1 MEIPIKVSAQQMRL
15 RPNYKFIAPR
25 SQRFVKFIFYLSKE
39 WYGVTAFAQFG
50 QNGEAY
56 NVYLDKNNC
65 VYLPPEIQSG
75 KCTLMLYGTGEGG
88 VIATSEFLELNITKD
103 IFVSDANSTEITQSL
118 YQQLVDKVNSFA
130 GMDEEAI
137 SAVVEKTA
145 KEVLDQYLA
154 DGSLAQMTI
163 GDGTITKNKLGSDVT
178 PSLGLAN
185 SAMQPS
191 VYDPQGLKTDIFSYS
206 KARADA
212 VQNNLDKVEFNTNSY
227 IKGVK
232 DEISDARVVNAA
244 EYDSMGDAIRA
255 VLSLANNYTESYTKG
270 ALGEYEAFYITI
282 VNELPSVGVERTF
295 YLVPNSTGT
304 KYDKY
309 WWIVDKDGNY
319 GWDVFGASSTVVVT
333 ELPEKG
339 DVDTDYILKIDS
351 GCIYYKWIDNRWT
364 LVAGSMSEVLKSLPE
379 TGNSFTDYY
388 IQTESGTY
396 IHYRWMP
403 TGAKDEYDED
413 VYDFIPVGSDSYSK
427 AELDAMLNPITNT
440 ISEQGQ
446 KIDSNTTNINSLSNS
461 LTKLQQ
467 DVSEIDTEG
476 YTYYATL
483 TQDDNGNYIYSL
495 YEVKDDLEE
504 LKSQFMLPAG
514 GGGGTSSTTNLV
526 VEKITESPLV
536 ITTTDSAVLEIM
548 YSSTDS
554 DGSDVDGTYILKQGG
569 TQIMTGALAQGL
581 NSFDVTQY
589 CAVGTQKFTLT
600 VTDDGGSV
608 AVKSWT
614 VQVVDVRITST
625 FSDRYTNATGRTV
638 SFTYTPYGSI
648 SKTVHFKLDGVEID
662 TITTAASGTLQ
673 SYTIQPQEH
682 GSHLLEVW
690 ITATINHK
698 EIETEHIFKDIIW
711 YDESSADAVI
721 GCIYRNDYYGTVTAK
736 QYNTTAITY
745 NVYDPT
751 TSSPKVTLS
760 VDGDAVSSNVLTSNQ
775 NVWNYKT
782 DEIGLHTLT
791 ITCRDTTVTIIINI
805 TELGIDVSP
814 ITGNLEMDFNP
825 SGITNSSANRLWS
838 NGTISMTVS
847 DNFDWANGG
856 YQTDSDGNDYFC
868 VKAGTRAVFDYAMF
882 GGGLTSN
889 PSILGAEMKIIFMT
903 ENVQNANATWFTNV
917 ETTTSTVNGVN
928 ETVDMGIQMNAHE
941 GWLKTN
947 NALFSGQTSTGV
959 AATNTY
965 LYMPYSEEDIIEMDI
980 NIDAIDRD
988 ASGSDAFV
996 MAYEDGVPSK
1006 AFVYNS
1012 TDRFYQYIPQ
1022 PITIGSDECDVRIY
1036 RLKCYSTSLT
1046 SENVMRNFIAD
1057 APDSDTMLDRYN
1069 RNCIYYN
1076 SETGEYTPYS
1086 SEGILT
1092 PEGLAKACPDLKIL
1106 KLDCPRFTKNK
1117 KDFVK
1122 NVTLECI
1129 HRGGDPFLDNWKFW
1143 NGYLSGQGTTSDNYG
1158 PSGRNLDYLFNA
1170 DGKHKVSNKV
1180 ELDPNYI
1187 SQLTLGYNTENA
1199 VTYTTKDGNDINDDA
1214 RVTLTRTSF
1223 PNNYFNFKVNIA
1235 SSENANNALLQKRY
1249 NDYLPYLSPA
1259 KLRDSRIK
1267 NDMEFI
1273 PAVLFIRENS
1283 ETEEHMEFSD
1293 TNWHFYAIGNI
1304 GDSKKT
1310 DYTRAYDPD
1319 DMNEFTIEISDN
1331 TKNNAIFQSGVY
1343 LDERGNRVIESVDDT
1358 TSHSFVY
1365 PITSEEWNS
1374 NNKRYYTLYNEGF
1387 DGDHSFEPR
1396 YACCGDYRDGKL
1408 VNDTHDGKD
1417 PEQLIKNE
1425 GVWRAFYRWVIT
1437 ATNEQFISELSEW
1450 CVESAVEFFY
1460 CYTHNWTM
1468 MDNRAKNTFWHFAKT
1483 GEYRKVSR
1491 PVAELLH
1498 VYCERTEN
1506 VVTNRDGTT
1515 TTEYTY
1521 FPTTDITIQPG
1532 KTYYTQYAFDMWKYD
1547 CDTALGINNNG
1558 ELIFPYG
1565 KEDSDYNIDGVAS
1578 SGYVFNGAE
1587 STFWCRLR
1595 DLKSAD
1601 ITKVYNG
1608 VSSKCWSAEDLIT
1621 EFDEWQSS
1629 YPEEVWRLDI
1639 ERKYIRTFTGNIV
1652 DNSIAKKDISY
1663 LRDMMQGRKKYQRRQ
1678 WTRDQEIY
1686 FATRELNPSVTG
1698 SNYILFRCNTPV
1710 GDDVVVKPDYTLH
1723 ITPYSDMYI
1732 SVMFGN
1738 GGTSRV
1744 RAKGGTEYTI
1754 ECPLA
1759 SMDDTQVVI
1768 YGASRIAALNDIS
1781 ACYIH
1786 ANNFSMATKLRKLV
1800 IGNATEGYNNSFL
1813 TTLNLGNNALLEEL
1827 DIRNCGSLSGSL
1839 DLTGSVNLLRL
1850 YAEGSAITGVTFA
1863 TNGKVQTVHLP
1874 DTINTLI
1881 MRNLND
1887 LTDFDAS
1894 LNRLETLT
1902 LQGGTLNSLDII
1914 TDTIDTLQVLTLY
1927 DIDWTVSD
1935 TTLLNSMVK
1944 LFYSL
1949 VTGSVYISGQVRL
1962 RELDSYAS
1970 LWSDLNVTYNIQN
1983 LITQYQV
1990 TYVNADGSE
1999 LYVDYVDQGSI
2010 PTDPVVAGY
2019 ISTPTRSPDAQ
2030 YMYTYTGWDDITSP
2044 ILSDKTITA
2053 QYSSEIRT
2061 YTVTWYA
2068 RAGMYLGSKQVT
2080 YGEEAVYDGE
2090 TPTDTSG
2097 ESTYTYRLFAGWDK
2111 STGFV
2116 SENLDVYAKWDIASG
2131 LPDVNTCVVED
2142 TNAASNRID
2151 LTPVQLYA
2159 IGQSGQAANYFA
2171 HYSTVNDD
2179 LPVQLQD
2186 YIDITTGQDYSFSNV
2201 EEVEIVGIGN
2211 DLFLDGS
2218 TVITCKDL
2226 IDKDIKL
2233 FDTDKSFTLAVDY
2246 EFCGTASDSTLIACY
2261 EQIGYKGFRIAH
2273 TGTYAQLKWGDKS
2286 LSVGYGTNREML
2298 VLRHQAGSNAM
2309 YVYGMNAAQDE
2320 YSDDM
2325 LLSFASRTTSST
2337 STENVL
2343 SFGGYSVS
2351 DGAMAS
2357 GVGVI
2362 HWCKLWY
2369 DDLGE
2374 NVCTDL
2380 GAWIRET
2387 WRMEFCGRNMYYLG
2401 ENTVKQSNCSFIANN
2416 LLRRVKRM
2424 NPNNTNAGGWDACT
2438 MRTFTNNRL
2447 IKALPIQWQTILK
2460 SVATRSNTGYQSTS
2474 VVASMDKIYLPSYK
2488 EMANA
2493 TNSPYVDEG
2502 NYIKWFTSNASRIKF
2517 RGRIITRQPSK
2528 YYSSASDPSAS
2539 ITNKITE
2546 GDIWI
2551 NTGNN
2556 SIGYYYLGADT
2567 ISKYHITPAYT
2578 AEIGGGWISASGWWE
2593 RSASVSYSTSFY
2605 YVGTIGGAGGYYYAT
2620 NTFGVC
2626 PGFSI

>member
-1 MEIPIKVSAQQMRL
+1 MEIPIKVSAQKMRL
-15 RPNYKFIAPR
+15 PSNYKFIAPR
-25 SQRFVKFIFYLSKE
+25 SQKFVKFIFDLSDD
-39 WYGVTAFAQFG
+39 WSGMTIFAQFG

-56 NVYLDKNNC
+56 NIYLDKNNC
-65 VYLPPEIQSG
+65 VDLPPEIQSG
-75 KCTLMLYGTGEGG
+75 KCTLMLYGTGEGS
-88 VIATSEFLELNITKD
+88 VIATSSFLELTITKD
-103 IFVSDANSTEITQSL
+103 IFVSDANSTAITQSL

-145 KEVLDQYLA
+145 KEVLEAYLA

-178 PSLGLAN
+178 PSLELAD

-191 VYDPQGLKTDIFSYS
+191 VYDPQGLKADIFAYS
-206 KARADA
+206 KARADT
-212 VQNNLDKVEFNTNSY
+212 VQNNLDKVESNTNSY

-232 DEISDARVVNAA
+232 DEISDARVVNATA
-244 EYDSMGDAIRA
+244 YDSMGDAIRA

-351 GCIYYKWIDNRWT
+351 GCIYYKWIDNQWA
-364 LVAGSMSEVLKSLPE
+364 LVAGSMSEVVESLPK

-403 TGAKDEYDED
+403 TGEKDDSGED

-554 DGSDVDGTYILKQGG
+554 DGSDVDGTYVLKQGG

-625 FSDRYTNATGRTV
+625 FSDRYTNAIGRTV

-673 SYTIQPQEH
+673 SYTIQPQDH

-711 YDESSADAVI
+711 YDESLTDAVI
-721 GCIYRNDYYGTVTAK
+721 GCIYRNDCYGTVVAK

-751 TSSPKVTLS
+751 TNSPKVTLS
-760 VDGDAVSSNVLTSNQ
+760 VDGDEVSSNVLTSNQ

-838 NGTISMTVS
+838 NGTVSMTVS

-889 PSILGAEMKIIFMT
+889 PSIIGSEMKIIFMT
-903 ENVQNANATWFTNV
+903 EHVQDANATWLTNV

-928 ETVDMGIQMNAHE
+928 ETVDMGIQMNVHE

-947 NALFSGQTSTGV
+947 NALSSGETSTGV

-980 NIDAIDRD
+980 NIDAINRD
-988 ASGSDAFV
+988 TSGSNAFV

-1006 AFVYNS
+1006 AFVYDS
-1012 TDRFYQYIPQ
+1012 TDRFYQYTPQ

-1057 APDSDTMLDRYN
+1057 APDSDTMLGRYN

-1086 SEGILT
+1086 SEGALT

-1106 KLDCPRFTKNK
+1106 KLDCPTFTKNK
-1117 KDFVK
+1117 KTFIK
-1122 NVTLECI
+1122 NSTLECI
-1129 HRGGDPFLDNWKFW
+1129 HVNGDPILDNWKFI
-1143 NGYLSGQGTTSDNYG
+1143 NGYHSGQGTTSDNYG
-1158 PSGRNLDYLFNA
+1158 PAGRNIDFLFNA
-1170 DGKHKVSNKV
+1170 DGIHKVSDKV
-1180 ELDPNYI
+1180 ALDPAYV

-1199 VTYTTKDGNDINDDA
+1199 ITYTTKDGNDINDDA
-1214 RVTLTRTSF
+1214 RITLTRTSF

-1249 NDYLPYLSPA
+1249 NDYLPYVSPA
-1259 KLRDSRIK
+1259 KLRDSRLK
-1267 NDMEFI
+1267 NNMEFI

-1283 ETEEHMEFSD
+1283 ETDEHMEFSD

-1343 LDERGNRVIESVDDT
+1343 LDESGNRVIESVDDT
-1358 TSHSFVY
+1358 TSHSFIY

-1437 ATNEQFISELSEW
+1437 ATDEQFVSELPEW

-1483 GEYRKVSR
+1483 GKYREVSR

-1506 VVTNRDGTT
+1506 IVTNSDGTT
-1515 TTEYTY
+1515 TPEYTY
-1521 FPTTDITIQPG
+1521 FTTTDTSIQSG
-1532 KTYYTQYAFDMWKYD
+1532 KTYYTQYAFDLSDYD
-1547 CDTALGINNNG
+1547 NDTALGINNNG

-1565 KEDSDYNIDGVAS
+1565 KEDSDYNTDGVAS

-1595 DLKSAD
+1595 DLKSAE

-1639 ERKYIRTFTGNIV
+1639 ERKCIRTFTGNIV
-1652 DNSIAKKDISY
+1652 DNSISKKDISY

-1710 GDDVVVKPDYTLH
+1710 GDDVVIKPDYTLH

-1800 IGNATEGYNNSFL
+1800 IGNAAEGYNNSFL

-1863 TNGKVQTVHLP
+1863 TNGKVQTIHLP

-1887 LTDFDAS
+1887 LTDFKAS

-1902 LQGGTLNSLDII
+1902 LQGGTLNSLDVI
-1914 TDTIDTLQVLTLY
+1914 TDTIDTLQVLNLY
-1927 DIDWTVSD
+1927 DIDWVLGSTD
-1935 TTLLNSMVK
+1935 ILNALLG
-1944 LFYSL
+1944 LFYSVVTGKAYVSGQIRNQELLRYAAAWTDLEVTYDPANMVTQYL
-1949 VTGSVYISGQVRL
+1949 VTYK
-1962 RELDSYAS
+1962 
-1970 LWSDLNVTYNIQN
+1970 
-1983 LITQYQV
+1983 
-1990 TYVNADGSE
+1990 NADGSV
-1999 LYVDYVDQGSI
+1999 LYTTYVDRGST
-2010 PTDPVVAGY
+2010 PPDPYALGY
-2019 ISTPTRSPDAQ
+2019 IDKPTLQSTAQ
-2030 YMYTYTGWDDITSP
+2030 YVFDYSGWDN
-2044 ILSDKTITA
+2044 LSSVVLEPMTITA
-2053 QYSSEIRT
+2053 QYNKTVRT
-2061 YTVTWYA
+2061 YKVEWFL
-2068 RAGMYLGSKQVT
+2068 RAGVSLGAVDNVE
-2080 YGEEAVYDGE
+2080 YGSEVIYDGDI
-2090 TPTDTSG
+2090 PTNTS
-2097 ESTYTYRLFAGWDK
+2097 EENTYIYNVFVGWDK
-2111 STGFV
+2111 STGYITG
-2116 SENLDVYAKWDIASG
+2116 NTDVYAIWDRKSLDTTKNLKDMSPAEIYAVCESG
-2131 LPDVNTCVVED
+2131 
-2142 TNAASNRID
+2142 NAA
-2151 LTPVQLYA
+2151 TC
-2159 IGQSGQAANYFA
+2159 FA
-2171 HYSTVNDD
+2171 DK
-2179 LPVQLQD
+2179 D
-2186 YIDITTGQDYSFSNV
+2186 YIDIDVGHDFQFTNV
-2201 EEVEIVGIGN
+2201 ESRLLAEE
-2211 DLFLDGS
+2211 LYLDGN
-2218 TVITCKDL
+2218 TYHDTG
-2226 IDKDIKL
+2226 IKL
-2233 FDTDKSFTLAVDY
+2233 FDESAPSFTLAIDY
-2246 EFCGTASDSTLIACY
+2246 EFTDNIATNATLVSCY
-2261 EQIGYKGFRIAH
+2261 EDDGTEGFRLRYNSNPNI
-2273 TGTYAQLKWGDKS
+2273 QWGNTN
-2286 LSVGYGTNREML
+2286 LSVGYQNQRNIIA
-2298 VLRHQAGSNAM
+2298 LRHIKGSNIL
-2309 YVYGMNAAQDE
+2309 YVYSNNGDVSSNVYSNNIIYSALSRNRDTVSNAT
-2320 YSDDM
+2320 
-2325 LLSFASRTTSST
+2325 LG
-2337 STENVL
+2337 
-2343 SFGGYSVS
+2343 FGAVKFLS
-2351 DGAMAS
+2351 DG
-2357 GVGVI
+2357 GCDFYGTGFI
-2362 HWCKLWY
+2362 HWAKIWF
-2369 DDLGE
+2369 DDLGNANARELVAWTHE
-2374 NVCTDL
+2374 N
-2380 GAWIRET
+2380 
-2387 WRMEFCGRNMYYLG
+2387 WRFEYCGTGRYRIAG
-2401 ENTVKQSNCSFIANN
+2401 GTSQRARASFICNH
-2416 LLRRVKRM
+2416 LLRYVHVM
-2424 NPNNTNAGGWDACT
+2424 NPTGTNAGGWDQSN
-2438 MRTFTNNRL
+2438 MRDFCNNKLYNAFPIAWR
-2447 IKALPIQWQTILK
+2447 ALMKTVRISATKGSTSSEMIVSEDKVYLAALGEVQ
-2460 SVATRSNTGYQSTS
+2460 TRSETAYAEEAGSLGKIPWF
-2474 VVASMDKIYLPSYK
+2474 VAQGSIS
-2488 EMANA
+2488 ENA
-2493 TNSPYVDEG
+2493 T
-2502 NYIKWFTSNASRIKF
+2502 RIKF
-2517 RGRIITRQPSK
+2517 LGRKLREDVQYFT
-2528 YYSSASDPSAS
+2528 SSSDPTLVNSC
-2539 ITNKITE
+2539 NY
-2546 GDIWI
+2546 GDVWI
-2551 NTGNN
+2551 NTDNS
-2556 SIGYYYLGADT
+2556 SIGYILVSQDELA
-2567 ISKYHITPAYT
+2567 KYNITPYAIAST
-2578 AEIGGGWISASGWWE
+2578 GGGWVSAIYWWLRSPYLGGSASFWN
-2593 RSASVSYSTSFY
+2593 V
-2605 YVGTIGGAGGYYYAT
+2605 YYYGSLT
-2620 NTFGVC
+2620 NGNANGTFGIC
-2626 PGFSI
+2626 PCFSI